1 MKDIIKAILHFFKL
15 DLTKNIQYDRLTNLI
30 LKQVIKE
37 DSNCIDIGCH
47 KGEILEIMIKHAP
60 KGTHYAFEPIPS
72 FFDNLKQKFSEKCTV
87 FPYALSDENG
97 QATFNYVKNAPA
109 YSGLNK
115 RKYAVENPDIQ
126 EIDVTL
132 KKLDDL
138 IPADKKISL
147 IKIDV
152 EGAEFK
158 VLKGAK
164 DLLSRDVPI
173 VVFECGL
180 GASDFYGT
188 DPKEVFEFFEA
199 CGLSLSLLKSWINK
213 KSPLSLGEFEEVY
226 KTNEEYYFI
235 AHPSNA

>member
-1 MKDIIKAILHFFKL
+1 MKDFIKAILNFLKL

-47 KGEILEIMIKHAP
+47 KGEILEIMIKHSP

-72 FFDNLKQKFSEKCTV
+72 FFDNLKDKFGKKCTI
-87 FPYALSDENG
+87 FPYALSDEEG
-97 QATFNYVKNAPA
+97 QATFNFVKNAPA

-115 RKYAVENPDIQ
+115 RKYAVENPEIE

-158 VLKGAK
+158 VLQGAK
-164 DLLSRDVPI
+164 QLITRDLP
-173 VVFECGL
+173 VVIFECGL

-188 DPKEVFEFFEA
+188 DPKEVFDFFES
-199 CGLSLSLLKSWINK
+199 CGLKMSLLKSWIDK
-213 KSPLSLGEFEEVY
+213 KSPLTLDEFKAVY

-235 AHPSNA
+235 AHT

>member
-1 MKDIIKAILHFFKL
+1 MKDTIKAILHFFKL

-30 LKQVIKE
+30 LKQVIKQ

-47 KGEILEIMIKHAP
+47 KGEILEVMMKHSP
-60 KGTHYAFEPIPS
+60 NGSHFAFEPIPS
-72 FFDNLKQKFSEKCTV
+72 FFDNLKQKFDDKCIIY
-87 FPYALSDENG
+87 PYALSDEEG
-97 QATFNYVKNAPA
+97 EATFNFVKNAPA

-115 RKYAVENPDIQ
+115 RKYAIENP
-126 EIDVTL
+126 EIEEINVTL

-152 EGAEFK
+152 EGAEYK
-158 VLKGAK
+158 VLQGAK
-164 DLLSRDVPI
+164 ELITRDKP
-173 VVFECGL
+173 VVIFECGL

-188 DPKEVFEFFEA
+188 DPKEVFEFFES
-199 CGLSLSLLKSWINK
+199 CGLKLSLLKSWINK
-213 KSPLSLGEFEEVY
+213 RSPLTLDQFKAVY

-235 AHPSNA
+235 AHS

>member
-1 MKDIIKAILHFFKL
+1 MKDFIKAILNFLKL
-15 DLTKNIQYDRLTNLI
+15 DVTKNIQYDRLTNLI

-72 FFDNLKQKFSEKCTV
+72 FFDNLKKNFGTKCTI
-87 FPYALSDENG
+87 FPYALSDEEG
-97 QATFNYVKNAPA
+97 QATFNFVKNAPA

-115 RKYAVENPDIQ
+115 RKYAVENPEIE

-158 VLKGAK
+158 VLQGAK
-164 DLLSRDVPI
+164 QLIKRDLP
-173 VVFECGL
+173 VVIFECGL

-188 DPKEVFEFFEA
+188 DPKEVFEFFES
-199 CGLSLSLLKSWINK
+199 CGLKLSLLKSWIK
-213 KSPLSLGEFEEVY
+213 KTSPLTVDQFKAVY

-235 AHPSNA
+235 AHS